1 VGVAGEIGEHRF
13 GPGEGRLGVDEPV
26 LPPERRE
33 VRGEG
38 LAATQAVEL
47 AEEHQPAR
55 RVRVG
60 EPRQE
65 EPPEQAGQHAHR

>member
-1 VGVAGEIGEHRF
+1 M
-13 GPGEGRLGVDEPV
+13 
-26 LPPERRE
+26 
-33 VRGEG
+33 RGEG

-47 AEEHQPAR
+47 AEKHQPAR

-65 EPPEQAGQHAHR
+65 EPSEQAGQHAHW